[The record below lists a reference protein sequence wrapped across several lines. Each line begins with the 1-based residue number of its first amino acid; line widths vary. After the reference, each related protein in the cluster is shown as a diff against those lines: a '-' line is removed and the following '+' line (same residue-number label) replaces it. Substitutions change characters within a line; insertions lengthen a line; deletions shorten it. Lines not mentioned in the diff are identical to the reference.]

1 MFQYKM
7 QGLGINPNSHKV
19 ITTPSTINIMHQ
31 TKVSSLRAFPA
42 SLFPY
47 QPYFI
52 DPFCAASWRCYG
64 ILTLYA
70 RRIGVKET

>member
-1 MFQYKM
+1 M

-19 ITTPSTINIMHQ
+19 ITPPSTINIMHQ
-31 TKVSSLRAFPA
+31 TKVSSLRAFPV

-52 DPFCAASWRCYG
+52 DPFCAASWQCHG